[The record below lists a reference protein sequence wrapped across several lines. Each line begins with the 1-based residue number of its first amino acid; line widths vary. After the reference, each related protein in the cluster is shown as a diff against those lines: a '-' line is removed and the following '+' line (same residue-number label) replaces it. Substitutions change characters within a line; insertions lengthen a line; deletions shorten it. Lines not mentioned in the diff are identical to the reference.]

1 MPKIS
6 IIVPVYNVE
15 VHLPQCMKSLRKQT
29 LDDLEII
36 LVDDESSDNCPE
48 MCDRYAK
55 EDCRIKVIHKKN
67 EGLGFAR
74 NTGLAVA
81 TGEYVAFTD
90 SDDYELSETYEKLYQ
105 MAVSTKS
112 DVVYYKFIKDR
123 QENQNI
129 SFYNQDREIKDL
141 LLNMVAN
148 PPEKRKDRS
157 IEVSSCLGLYR
168 RELLKQNHI
177 KFHSERELISEDLIF
192 NIDVLSVAAK
202 VVVTNWQLYFYRVT
216 PGSLTHVIRDDR
228 FEKIKIFYYFLLNR
242 LSELG
247 FEKNGTLR
255 CNRWLIG
262 YARSS
267 VSMIFRSNI
276 DFIEKRKRVLS
287 ICKDDVVKQ
296 IHDEYPCKK
305 MPLTHYLFFE
315 SMYRQN
321 WIALWLFSKYR
332 SR

>member
-15 VHLPQCMKSLRKQT
+15 AHLPQCMESLRKQT
-29 LDDLEII
+29 LNDLEII
-36 LVDDESSDNCPE
+36 LVDDESPDNCPG

-55 EDCRIKVIHKKN
+55 EDSRIKVIHKKN

-74 NTGLAVA
+74 NSGLAVA

-112 DVVYYKFIKDR
+112 DVIYYKFIKEH
-123 QENQNI
+123 QEKQNI
-129 SFYNQDREIKDL
+129 SFYNQNREIKDL

-148 PPEKRKDRS
+148 PPEESKDRS

-168 RELLKQNHI
+168 RELLKQNYI

-202 VVVTNWQLYFYRVT
+202 VVVTDWQFYYYRVT
-216 PGSLTHVIRDDR
+216 PGSLTHIIRDDR
-228 FEKIKIFYYFLLNR
+228 FDKIKICYYFLLNR

-247 FEKNGTLR
+247 LGRVGKVR
-255 CNRWLIG
+255 CDRWLIG
-262 YARSS
+262 YARSA
-267 VSMIFRSNI
+267 VAMICRSSLELK
-276 DFIEKRKRVLS
+276 EKRTRVLN
-287 ICKDDVVKQ
+287 ICQDAIFER
-296 IHDEYPCKK
+296 IHCEYPYKE
-305 MPLTHYLFFE
+305 MPLKHFLFFK
-315 SMYRQN
+315 SMYKKN
-321 WIALWLFSKYR
+321 FFSLWLFSKLK
-332 SR
+332 